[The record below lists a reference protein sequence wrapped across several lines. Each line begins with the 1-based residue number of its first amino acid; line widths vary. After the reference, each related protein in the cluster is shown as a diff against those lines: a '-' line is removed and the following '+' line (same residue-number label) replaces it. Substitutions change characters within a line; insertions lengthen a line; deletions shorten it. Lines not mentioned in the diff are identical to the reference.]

1 MAEEAGRAM
10 SSARFAFEEYGD
22 EKPPVLNTIVTDEY
36 TEFAFTIDTIRKSFK
51 SFDDYLNDTGKGLGR
66 FLDTV
71 DVFAGDLISLGD
83 GMQEAM
89 ADFRK
94 TLSQSVAFGNLAQ
107 WGETVG
113 AVVGQLA
120 GGGGL
125 LGGASAGVGGI
136 LGSLVPGAGPV
147 GQAIGAALLPA
158 ITDGFKGLFSDVDEA
173 ATQAATGGR
182 RIQVRTTH
190 NHIGQVV
197 AEIDAVL
204 TEKADVEELMDEVGQ
219 RLEQKLHEL
228 SV

>member
-1 MAEEAGRAM
+1 MAEDAGRAM

-36 TEFAFTIDTIRKSFK
+36 TEFASTIDTIRKSFK

-83 GMQEAM
+83 GTQEAM

-94 TLSQSVAFGNLAQ
+94 TLSQSVAFGNLAEGSENKFLAQ

-113 AVVGQLA
+113 AVVGQLG

-147 GQAIGAALLPA
+147 GQAIGAADSLCP
-158 ITDGFKGLFSDVDEA
+158 
-173 ATQAATGGR
+173 
-182 RIQVRTTH
+182 
-190 NHIGQVV
+190 
-197 AEIDAVL
+197 
-204 TEKADVEELMDEVGQ
+204 
-219 RLEQKLHEL
+219 HE
-228 SV
+228 SARVS